1 MNISRR
7 TCGVALLASLVCFT
21 NSFVIP
27 SICTRMNLHNDL
39 RSTTKQILFDSSID
53 EYEGESQKTG
63 KKDARMISRRNALL
77 VSSGVLLSCQ
87 NANALPSLFPSSSS
101 SSVPEFTPA
110 SRPLTYLVDSTI
122 PPTLI
127 PFRGARKEAAILKN
141 LGLGM
146 GTPKA
151 PFLDDRVNLNNMMK
165 KGVDSIAAQ
174 SGGVTN
180 RIDLPGYASFVFLG
194 MDYTDAQDT
203 SLASTLISQM
213 IQSRKAS
220 DDNTALGLEFCPLS
234 LQSKLDQYT
243 SNNKNGGGMS
253 ESELVDAMVQAGV
266 DPTIATNQIPLYEL
280 AKSKQLKLLALSP
293 EKEDIQT
300 VQTQGLQ
307 NVDPQRRS
315 QYVIDAQGFI
325 EQTQDPFFKL
335 YTEKSLLRTYVESN
349 TTKVS
354 DFFAERILVH
364 ETVATAIS
372 KYAVFHPKSLVITVA
387 PIQDVRYMGG
397 PNGRIE
403 RISHVLSPECSIDDQ
418 SITTILLNPSAEETL
433 SKSKFL
439 RLEIGTSPDNRA
451 YQTKIA
457 DYLWFS
463 TMPKVNMLPRM
474 MNGA

>member
-1 MNISRR
+1 MKISGR
-7 TCGVALLASLVCFT
+7 TCSVALLASLVCFT
-21 NSFVIP
+21 NSFVMP
-27 SICTRMNLHNDL
+27 SICTRMNLQNNL
-39 RSTTKQILFDSSID
+39 RSTTKQILYDSSSN
-53 EYEGESQKTG
+53 EHEAESN
-63 KKDARMISRRNALL
+63 KKVDATMGISRRNALL

-87 NANALPSLFPSSSS
+87 QNANALPSLLPS

-110 SRPLTYLVDSTI
+110 TRPLTFLVDSTI

-146 GTPKA
+146 GTPKD
-151 PFLDDRVNLNNMMK
+151 PYLDDRVNLNNMMK
-165 KGVDSIAAQ
+165 KGVDTIAAK

-180 RIDLPGYASFVFLG
+180 RVDLPGYASFVFLG
-194 MDYTDAQDT
+194 VDYTDSQDT
-203 SLASTLISQM
+203 GLASTLISQM

-243 SNNKNGGGMS
+243 SSNSVS
-253 ESELVDAMVQAGV
+253 ESDLVDAMVQAGV
-266 DPTIATNQIPLYEL
+266 DRTVATNQIPLYEL

-315 QYVIDAQGFI
+315 QYVVDAQGFI

-349 TTKVS
+349 TTKIS

-364 ETVATAIS
+364 ETVATSIS
-372 KYAVFHPKSLVITVA
+372 KYAVFHPKALVITVA

-403 RISHVLSPECSIDDQ
+403 RISHVLSPECSIDAQ

-474 MNGA
+474 MNGV